1 VRLKGN
7 SVVISKEVKNK
18 VLAFGVCGLDFGV
31 FATSKVVILDLI
43 FSLIYYHVLL
53 YCDLLCCFDHE

>member
-1 VRLKGN
+1 MISK
-7 SVVISKEVKNK
+7 VISKEVKNK
-18 VLAFGVCGLDFGV
+18 VLAFGVCGLDLEFL
-31 FATSKVVILDLI
+31 AASKVVILDLI